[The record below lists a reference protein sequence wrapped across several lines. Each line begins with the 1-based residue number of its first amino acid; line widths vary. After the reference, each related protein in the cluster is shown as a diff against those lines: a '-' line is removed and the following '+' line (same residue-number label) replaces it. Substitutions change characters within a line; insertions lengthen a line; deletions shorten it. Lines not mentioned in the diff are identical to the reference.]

1 MAHFQVK
8 LGGEWKDYSSTEDKI
23 LKRAFMAGFPNV
35 RYSLRGQEYTYDFK
49 HMVQINGDTQ
59 KQRLI
64 RAPCK
69 WKPPAK
75 PLCPAGP
82 TTVVNVPAGS
92 PGKTIQ
98 VPHPRCKGQS
108 IAVQVPKS
116 ARPGQAMLVPLPP
129 KVVQSPPAA
138 SSGYPSLDDGGF
150 KENMSQK
157 KHGGSWTTGGKL
169 AAGGFGAAAMGAA
182 YVGGIVLGDHIYD
195 HGLDAT
201 ADAVGD
207 GLEDAG
213 EEVAEF
219 AVDAGE
225 FVVDAAEDV
234 GDFVMD
240 LF

>member
-23 LKRAFMAGFPNV
+23 LKRAFMAGFP
-35 RYSLRGQEYTYDFK
+35 
-49 HMVQINGDTQ
+49 
-59 KQRLI
+59 
-64 RAPCK
+64 
-69 WKPPAK
+69 
-75 PLCPAGP
+75 
-82 TTVVNVPAGS
+82 
-92 PGKTIQ
+92 
-98 VPHPRCKGQS
+98 
-108 IAVQVPKS
+108 
-116 ARPGQAMLVPLPP
+116 
-129 KVVQSPPAA
+129 
-138 SSGYPSLDDGGF
+138 SLDDGGLR
-150 KENMSQK
+150 ENASEK
-157 KHGGSWTTGGKL
+157 THGGSWTTGGKL
-169 AAGGFGAAAMGAA
+169 AAGGLGAAAMGAA
-182 YVGGIVLGDHIYD
+182 YVGGIVLGHHIYD